1 MTASAYPVSIGDYSM
16 AITVEPI
23 DSDGNVTR
31 GRPNPTRIT
40 WTKENII
47 KVHDIPWPEHKT
59 CRTSSKTLWNLD
71 VEFIVLTKSD
81 LDEVRQLVDEVGPHT
96 IRTAFLTLPMY
107 IKSFSAT
114 SEAGYNDYRHTI
126 SMKLVEVND

>member
-1 MTASAYPVSIGDYSM
+1 MSEYAVSIGNYSM
-16 AITVEPI
+16 AITVDPI
-23 DSDGNVTR
+23 DADGNVPK